1 MDLGVKGKTAL
12 ITGGGRGIGAAIAEG
27 LAKEGVNIIIT
38 DINETNAAGTVEN
51 IKKHGVKVIFYHM
64 NVADSA
70 SVTDCVSKIQ
80 TDGLTVDILVNN
92 AGVTRDNFLVRMKEE
107 DWDMVLNVNLKGVFN
122 CTKAI
127 TPIMMKSRWGRI
139 INITSIVGVM
149 GNKGQTNYSA
159 SKAGMIGFTKSCAQ
173 EFASRNITVNAIAP
187 GFIVSDMTNVLSVEV
202 QKDFMSRIPL
212 ARFGSAD
219 EIANTVSFLASEKAA
234 YITGQVIN
242 VNGGML
248 M

>member
-12 ITGGGRGIGAAIAEG
+12 ITGGGRGIGAAIAEN

-38 DINETNAAGTVEN
+38 DINETNAGKTLEN
-51 IKKHGVKVIFYHM
+51 VKKHGVKGMFYHM

-70 SVTDCVSKIQ
+70 SVNDCISKIQ
-80 TDGLTVDILVNN
+80 ADGLTVDILVNN
-92 AGVTRDNFLVRMKEE
+92 AGITRDNFLVRMKEE
-107 DWDMVLNVNLKGVFN
+107 DWDMVLNVNLKGAFN

-187 GFIVSDMTNVLSVEV
+187 GFIVSDMTNVLSEEV
-202 QKDFMSRIPL
+202 QKDFMSKIPL
-212 ARFGSAD
+212 ARFGSVD
-219 EIANTVSFLASEKAA
+219 EIANTVNFLASEKAA